1 MPYYKHTK
9 EKEQMTYFVAQLQPH
24 TDEVEILWECTSE
37 RQADDECDRINS
49 HLADAGIPGNFY
61 AFVL

>member
-1 MPYYKHTK
+1 
-9 EKEQMTYFVAQLQPH
+9 MTYFVAQLQPH
-24 TDEVEILWECTSE
+24 TDEVEILWECTTE
-37 RQADDECDRINS
+37 RQAEDECDRINS